1 MNGIINVYKEAGW
14 TSHDVVA
21 KLRGIL
27 KMKKIGHTG
36 TLDPDATGVLP
47 VCLGKATKLCE
58 LLAGEDKTYETVLRL
73 GITTDT
79 QDISGT
85 VIKET
90 NPAVTEKEAISCIRS
105 FEGEYMQ
112 VPPMYSALKING
124 KKLYE
129 LAREGKTVERK
140 ARPVHFYRIEIL
152 KTDLPEIR
160 FSVTCSK
167 GTYIRTLCHDIGE
180 KLGCGACM
188 KSLVRTRVGR
198 FDVKDSRTLEQI
210 QKLADC
216 GRVQEAILP
225 LDQMFDRDPAVV
237 AGSSLQKRVYNGNS
251 FYGRDLPRPVPGLK
265 DGCRVR
271 VYDGGGAFVGLYRY
285 REKEDEF
292 RLVKMFRDGGGQG

>member
-1 MNGIINVYKEAGW
+1 
-14 TSHDVVA
+14 
-21 KLRGIL
+21 
-27 KMKKIGHTG
+27 
-36 TLDPDATGVLP
+36 
-47 VCLGKATKLCE
+47 
-58 LLAGEDKTYETVLRL
+58 
-73 GITTDT
+73 
-79 QDISGT
+79 
-85 VIKET
+85 
-90 NPAVTEKEAISCIRS
+90 
-105 FEGEYMQ
+105 
-112 VPPMYSALKING
+112 
-124 KKLYE
+124 
-129 LAREGKTVERK
+129 
-140 ARPVHFYRIEIL
+140 
-152 KTDLPEIR
+152 
-160 FSVTCSK
+160 
-167 GTYIRTLCHDIGE
+167 
-180 KLGCGACM
+180 M

-251 FYGRDLPRPVPGLK
+251 FYGRDLSRPVPGLK